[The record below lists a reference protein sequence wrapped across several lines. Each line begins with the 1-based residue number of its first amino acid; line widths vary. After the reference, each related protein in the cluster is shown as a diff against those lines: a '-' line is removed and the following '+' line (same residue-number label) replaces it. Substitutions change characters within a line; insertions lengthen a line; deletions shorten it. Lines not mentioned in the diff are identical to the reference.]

1 MATMTYTVVQSGDEW
16 AIHYGQDAYTG
27 YKSEAG
33 ATKAAIAVASKLG
46 RNGHETFV
54 VIQAADGTTRSVFA
68 SDPEPPTVD
77 SMMNAAR

>member
-1 MATMTYTVVQSGDEW
+1 MTYTVVRSGDEW
-16 AIHYGQDAYTG
+16 AIHHGQDEYTG

-54 VIQAADGTTRSVFA
+54 VVQGPDGTTKPVFA

-77 SMMNAAR
+77 SMMNAGR